1 MPSSGAAASSPCRPG
16 HLQTGHPTVRVV
28 PLCGISPPRRDLIA
42 NASSLAADR
51 DAASLLCRTPRILR
65 VGETT
70 PRHHRLAAAERGA
83 FPYLHA
89 LRRCTA
95 DASACLCQLQSGL
108 SLVYARMLPLL
119 PPRVRLLA
127 LSLSRHRISF
137 SGAYLP
143 LQVSSPGV
151 FRRIRMRS
159 PTHFAWLPIQRTH
172 LVNTGSV
179 NLFFERLSWSP
190 FTRFPRSPPGII
202 PRRH

>member
-1 MPSSGAAASSPCRPG
+1 MHRCIPAAHQRRPSTGLPRMPSSGAAASSPCRPG

-151 FRRIRMRS
+151 FRRIR
-159 PTHFAWLPIQRTH
+159 
-172 LVNTGSV
+172 SV